1 MAQGENRVTVLAAS
15 GPSPLW
21 YLSRGTGAVAL
32 LLLTVS
38 VVLGILDQRH
48 WRPAGWPRFVLDA
61 LHRNVSLLVLALLAV
76 HIASSVIDTF
86 APIRLVDA
94 FVPFVSAYRP
104 VWVGLGA
111 LAFDLL
117 LAVLITSVL
126 RRYLGHRAWRMVHW
140 LAYVSWPVAVV
151 HGLTTG
157 TDVKAAWLLALT
169 ATCAAAVVIA
179 TGARVI
185 AANPAPTGRR
195 TAALASLVL
204 APVVLAFWL
213 PKGPLGEGWA
223 RRAGTPADLLG
234 SAPTAGVAAR
244 SAKGT
249 LPVPF
254 VARLTGTATRGQ
266 TASGLSSVDLS
277 MRFRGQ
283 ADGTADVFLE
293 GQALPGGGIQM
304 TASRATLGPSSDP
317 SAYRGRVV
325 ALNGNRIVASMK
337 GPDSRS
343 LRVGIDVAIAQDSS
357 LSGTITGPA
366 GSAATR

>member
-1 MAQGENRVTVLAAS
+1 MTVLAAS

-38 VVLGILDQRH
+38 VVLGILDQRRWH
-48 WRPAGWPRFVLDA
+48 PPGWPRFVLDA
-61 LHRNVSLLVLALLAV
+61 MHRNVSLLVLALLTL
-76 HIASSVIDTF
+76 HIASSVFDSF

-140 LAYVSWPVAVV
+140 LAYFSWPVAVV

-157 TDVKAAWLLALT
+157 TDVKATWLLVLT
-169 ATCAAAVVIA
+169 AACVLAVLIAAW
-179 TGARVI
+179 TRVI
-185 AANPAPTGRR
+185 TANPEPTGRR
-195 TAALASLVL
+195 TAALASLIVAPIVL
-204 APVVLAFWL
+204 GSWL

-223 RRAGTPADLLG
+223 RRAGTPANLLP
-234 SAPTAGVAAR
+234 SARTTSVAAR
-244 SAKGT
+244 SGEGI

-254 VARLTGTATRGQ
+254 AASLTGTVARGE
-266 TASGLSSVDLS
+266 TASGLASIDLS

-283 ADGTADVFLE
+283 ADGVADVLLQGQPLE
-293 GQALPGGGIQM
+293 GGGIQM
-304 TASRATLGPSSDP
+304 TASRVTLGTGSHPR
-317 SAYRGRVV
+317 AYRGRVT
-325 ALNGNRIVASMK
+325 ALHGNRIVAAVT
-337 GPDSRS
+337 GPGHRA

-357 LSGTITGPA
+357 LSGTITARAKGA
-366 GSAATR
+366 ETR